1 MFDATIKVDLK
12 KALLGGALAAAVV
25 FLGMWLSGRAS
36 GITVSELLR
45 DFIPNAQAF
54 TDTVVLA
61 SATTLA
67 LMLTVLGMSSSS
79 DSQLKAAHYVRIRQI
94 AFGDTLVFVAAMS
107 MGLLLNVPL
116 NESSKLNEGV
126 EWGIYYAALGLSAL
140 LGGALIAIILMIYST
155 LRDMIEVLALGKED
169 HPLYDA
175 ETDAGTDAEADGDA
189 AAEREAEAERQPSD
203 AV

>member
-1 MFDATIKVDLK
+1 MFDTAIKVDLK

-79 DSQLKAAHYVRIRQI
+79 DSQLKAAHYIRIRQI
-94 AFGDTLVFVAAMS
+94 AFGDTLVFVVAMS

-116 NESSKLNEGV
+116 NESSKLGEGV

-175 ETDAGTDAEADGDA
+175 ESDGEADGNAD
-189 AAEREAEAERQPSD
+189 AEREAEAERKPSD
-203 AV
+203 AA